1 MAKLLLIGSSSP
13 PDKGSGINAYVNQ
26 IVSVFLQYGHR
37 VVYVAPP
44 LAKASKL
51 EHAEHLVVGQDDC
64 PKQAVKKILQFVDA
78 NTVDLI
84 INNDNPHLQAVAPWV
99 NTVFVS
105 VGHMS
110 RSSVATLAC
119 YNHQWL
125 DYVVTISSAMQRTFV
140 ERFTLDTA
148 KVPIIYNGVVDPFNG
163 QLPQKNTNSAALNI
177 VYAGGDNPN
186 KGAKLIVK
194 MLADPRWQQ
203 CQHQLH
209 LFGPVGKKMQAKLVG
224 IKRVTCY
231 GRVDRPDFI
240 NQLKNADVFLLP
252 SYAEGCPMAMLEA
265 MSYGLIPIAS
275 DGIGAMGR
283 LVIHGQEGFIGRL
296 NNWSNDF
303 YSCVDRLSK
312 NQPSLA
318 AFRERSYQR
327 FLADFQSS
335 NTVEQLLTLANKPLV
350 DRGSKP
356 NKIQLLK
363 WHRPFL
369 PGQNKAPLIDR
380 FCIRLGLL
388 RKSETLNKSEIE

>member
-1 MAKLLLIGSSSP
+1 MTKLLLIGSSSP
-13 PDKGSGINAYVNQ
+13 PDRGSGINTYVNE
-26 IVSVFLQYGHR
+26 IVSVYLQQGHR

-44 LAKASKL
+44 LEKKAKL
-51 EHAEHLVVGQDDC
+51 DDAEHLVVGQNDC
-64 PKQAVKKILQFVDA
+64 PAVAVKKILQFISDNA
-78 NTVDLI
+78 VDLI
-84 INNDNPHLQAVAPWV
+84 INNDNAFLQSAAPWV

-125 DYVVTISSAMQRTFV
+125 DYIVTISSAMQRTFV

-163 QLPQKNTNSAALNI
+163 QLPPKNTNPAALNI

-209 LFGPVGKKMQAKLVG
+209 LFGPVGKKMQAKLQGVE
-224 IKRVTCY
+224 RVTCY
-231 GRVDRPDFI
+231 GRVERAYFI

-275 DGIGAMGR
+275 DGIGAMSR
-283 LVIHGQEGFIGRL
+283 IVIHGQEGFIARL
-296 NNWSNDF
+296 KNWSDDF
-303 YSCVDRLSK
+303 YACLNRLSQNIASVNMMK
-312 NQPSLA
+312 VA
-318 AFRERSYQR
+318 SYQR
-327 FLADFQSS
+327 FCNDFQSKKTAE
-335 NTVEQLLTLANKPLV
+335 NLLALADAPLIN
-350 DRGSKP
+350 RESQP
-356 NKIQLLK
+356 SQITILK
-363 WHRPFL
+363 WHRPL
-369 PGQNKAPLIDR
+369 LSNTNKAPVIDR
-380 FCIRLGLL
+380 LAIKRGYL
-388 RKSETLNKSEIE
+388 RISSQLSK